1 MTHVEPWVISPAPH
15 SGELLSS
22 YLIRIA
28 RAHGRSPKAFYRQF
42 FPNTKCWKIDLD
54 RNVSDRF
61 LKELSGFSGIDDLVL
76 TDMTLRSWM
85 DNLDACTGKLS
96 SSNVAVT
103 PWVNSLGV
111 HKRASRK
118 HALSFCPSC
127 LKEKN
132 FLRKEWRLSFVTV
145 CSKHRE
151 LLIDGCP
158 NCDAPI
164 AFLGQDSSWS
174 SCSQCGHSLLVQSG
188 VSERFSFQDLCDFQ
202 HRLLQGLMDGKVV
215 FPEHDLSAHEFFSG
229 IYLVLRAV
237 KLRLKMLEKKTCLS
251 LKLGTVAPKRLEFA
265 RVNERMQQCV
275 LLHKLIDNWPS
286 SFLVICNEIG
296 LSQRAFGDLRRLPIW
311 LRHSVGHL
319 KPGASRIRRPYVCT
333 VRRALRQIHKR
344 KACDWRAER
353 ANLLLTK
360 AGFQL

>member
-1 MTHVEPWVISPAPH
+1 MSHIEPWVIRPTPH

-22 YLIRIA
+22 YLVRISC
-28 RAHGRSPKAFYRQF
+28 AHGRSPRAFYRQF
-42 FPNTKCWKIDLD
+42 FPNNTCWKIDLD

-61 LKELSGFSGIDDLVL
+61 LKDLSGFSGIADSVL
-76 TDMTLRSWM
+76 KDMTLRSWM
-85 DNLDACTGKLS
+85 YSLDACTGKLS
-96 SSNVAVT
+96 RSNVAVT

-145 CSKHRE
+145 CSKHRK

-164 AFLGQDSSWS
+164 AFLGQDSCWS

-188 VSERFSFQDLCDFQ
+188 AFEQFPIQDLCDFQ
-202 HRLLQGLMDGKVV
+202 DRLLRGLMDGKVV
-215 FPEHDLSAHEFFSG
+215 FSEHDLSAHEFFSG

-237 KLRLKMLEKKTCLS
+237 KLRLKMLGKKTCLS

-265 RVNERMQQCV
+265 RGNERIQQCV
-275 LLHKLIDNWPS
+275 LLNKLIENWPS
-286 SFLVICNEIG
+286 SFLAICNEIG
-296 LSQRAFGDLRRLPIW
+296 LSQRAFGDLNRLPIW

-319 KPGASRIRRPYVCT
+319 KPGESRIRRTYVCT
-333 VRRALRQIHKR
+333 MRRELRQIHKR

-353 ANLLLTK
+353 ANLLLRK
-360 AGFQL
+360 AGYKR

>member
-1 MTHVEPWVISPAPH
+1 MTHVEPWVIRPAPH

-42 FPNTKCWKIDLD
+42 FPKNTCWKIDLD
-54 RNVSDRF
+54 RNVSDCF
-61 LKELSGFSGIDDLVL
+61 LKELSNFSRVDGRVL
-76 TDMTLRSWM
+76 KDMTLKSWM
-85 DNLDACTGKLS
+85 DNLDAYKDELS
-96 SSNVAVT
+96 RSNSAVT

-158 NCDAPI
+158 NCDASI

-174 SCSQCGHSLLVQSG
+174 ICSQCGHSLLVQSG
-188 VSERFSFQDLCDFQ
+188 VSEQFPFQDLCDFQ
-202 HRLLQGLMDGKVV
+202 HRLLQGLIDGKVA
-215 FPEHDLSAHEFFSG
+215 FSEHDLSAHEFFSG

-237 KLRLKMLEKKTCLS
+237 KLRLKMLGKKPRLS
-251 LKLGTVAPKRLEFA
+251 LKLGNVAPKRLEFA
-265 RVNERMQQCV
+265 RVNERIQQCV
-275 LLHKLIDNWPS
+275 LLNKLFENWPS
-286 SFLVICNEIG
+286 GFLSISNEIG
-296 LSQRAFGDLRRLPIW
+296 LNQSAFGDLSRLPIW
-311 LRHSVGHL
+311 LRGVVDQL
-319 KPGASRIRRPYVCT
+319 RPVRRCIRKPQACT
-333 VRRALRQIHKR
+333 VRKELRRIQKR
-344 KACDWRAER
+344 KTSDWRAER